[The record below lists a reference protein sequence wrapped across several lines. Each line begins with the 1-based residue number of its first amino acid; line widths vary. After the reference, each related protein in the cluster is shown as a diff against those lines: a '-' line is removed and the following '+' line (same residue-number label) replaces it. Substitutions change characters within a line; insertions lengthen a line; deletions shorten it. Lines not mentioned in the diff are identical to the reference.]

1 VTLRDFLACDKF
13 NYMDK
18 VENIEYRTLII
29 CGKEDLLTPVKYS
42 QYLKQKIKNSEL
54 YIIEEAGHMVMLEK
68 PNEVNQIIERFL
80 TY

>member
-1 VTLRDFLACDKF
+1 
-13 NYMDK
+13 
-18 VENIEYRTLII
+18 LII

-80 TY
+80 TS